1 MLLLV
6 DYRSD
11 DVSRGHGLRR
21 LRSEL
26 RRRRTLQEI
35 AVEGLAAAAVSGLL
49 ERTLG
54 AAVAPSLCDAV
65 FDRTDGVPFFVT
77 ELGLALAVGER
88 LGAGGVPDLRER
100 EGAAGSTTH
109 RQRDR
114 WWHGPDVGMDRRR
127 RCDHIQLLIRLRRSD
142 MTLDD
147 EFVHRAV
154 VC

>member
-65 FDRTDGVPFFVT
+65 FDRTDGVPFLSPNWVWRSRSGNGSAPAVCPICVNAK
-77 ELGLALAVGER
+77 GLQEAPLIDSAIVGGTVPMWEWIGGD
-88 LGAGGVPDLRER
+88 GA
-100 EGAAGSTTH
+100 TTF
-109 RQRDR
+109 
-114 WWHGPDVGMDRRR
+114 
-127 RCDHIQLLIRLRRSD
+127 SY
-142 MTLDD
+142 
-147 EFVHRAV
+147 
-154 VC
+154 